1 MSSERVRCADPDQ
14 ASGCG
19 GKRDEDGP
27 SGLYSKDTDRT

>member
-19 GKRDEDGP
+19 GKREDGP
-27 SGLYSKDTDRT
+27 SGLYSKDTDV